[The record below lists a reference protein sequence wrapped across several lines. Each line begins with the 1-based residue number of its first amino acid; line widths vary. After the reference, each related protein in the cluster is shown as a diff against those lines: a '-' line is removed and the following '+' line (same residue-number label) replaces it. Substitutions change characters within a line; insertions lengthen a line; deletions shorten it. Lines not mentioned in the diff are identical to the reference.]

1 MLPQRKLS
9 VFINFSLILV
19 FSLSTNALDNQ
30 SKNKKAMASGTPVLW
45 RDPGNIASRD
55 LFAGPGGEAMKPDLS
70 SLTFIKEETGGYSKK
85 YRVRDGK
92 GRVWVAK
99 LSKEAQSET
108 AATRIMWA
116 IGYQTEIPY
125 LVPSVTIDG
134 KGTFENVKFEARPEN
149 IKRLDLWKWS
159 DNPFVGTKEF
169 QGLKVLMVLLEN
181 WDIKDDNNKIL
192 LVRDEQTGRDE
203 LQYIISDLGATFGK
217 TGGVLS
223 RTRNK
228 PEDYVEAKFINEVKG
243 NRVDFR
249 FSGKRQSLFDD
260 ITIAQARWL
269 GSLLAQLTDQQIQD
283 AFRAANYTPD
293 QIKMLSDGLKA
304 RITELQTLPQR

>member
-1 MLPQRKLS
+1 MLSRRKLS
-9 VFINFSLILV
+9 VLTNFSVILV
-19 FSLSTNALDNQ
+19 LSLSIYAQDDK

-45 RDPGNIASRD
+45 QDPGDISSRD

-70 SLTFIKEETGGYSKK
+70 QLTFIKEETGGYSKK

-149 IKRLDLWKWS
+149 VKRLDLWKWS

-192 LVRDEQTGRDE
+192 LVRNERTGRNE

-217 TGGVLS
+217 TGGILS

-228 PEDYVEAKFINEVKG
+228 PEDYAEAKFINEVKG
-243 NRVDFR
+243 NRIDFR
-249 FSGKRQSLFDD
+249 FSGKRQGLFDD
-260 ITIAQARWL
+260 ITIGQARWL
-269 GSLLAQLTDQQIQD
+269 GNLLAQLTDQQIQD
-283 AFRAANYTPD
+283 AFRAANYTP
-293 QIKMLSDGLKA
+293 QQVTLLSDALKA
-304 RITELQTLPQR
+304 RITELETLPQR

>member
-1 MLPQRKLS
+1 MLLRRKLS
-9 VFINFSLILV
+9 VLIIFSIALV
-19 FSLSTNALDNQ
+19 FGLSICAQDDK
-30 SKNKKAMASGTPVLW
+30 SKKKMDKAAGTPVLW

-55 LFAGPGGEAMKPDLS
+55 LFTGPGGEAMNPDLS
-70 SLTFIKEETGGYSKK
+70 RVTFIKEETGGYSKK

-108 AATRIMWA
+108 AANRILWA

-125 LVPSVTIDG
+125 LVPSVNIDG

-149 IKRLDLWKWS
+149 IKRLDLWKWD

-169 QGLKVLMVLLEN
+169 QGLKVMMVLLEN

-192 LVRDEQTGRDE
+192 LVRNEQTGRSE
-203 LQYIISDLGATFGK
+203 LLYIISDLGATFGK
-217 TGGVLS
+217 TGGVIS
-223 RTRNK
+223 RSRNK

-243 NRVDFR
+243 NHIDFR
-249 FSGKRQSLFDD
+249 FSGKRQGLFDD
-260 ITIAQARWL
+260 ITIAQARWV
-269 GSLLAQLTDQQIQD
+269 GDLLAQLTDQQIQD
-283 AFRAANYTPD
+283 AFRAANYTPE
-293 QIKMLSDGLKA
+293 QIRMLSDALKS
-304 RITELQTLPQR
+304 RITELETLPQR

>member
-1 MLPQRKLS
+1 MLSRRKLS
-9 VFINFSLILV
+9 VLTNFSVILV
-19 FSLSTNALDNQ
+19 LSLSIYAQDDK

-45 RDPGNIASRD
+45 QDPGDISSRD

-70 SLTFIKEETGGYSKK
+70 QLTFIKEETGGYSKK

-149 IKRLDLWKWS
+149 VKRLDLWKWS

-192 LVRDEQTGRDE
+192 LVRNERTGRNE

-228 PEDYVEAKFINEVKG
+228 PEDYAEAKFINEVKG
-243 NRVDFR
+243 NRIDFR
-249 FSGKRQSLFDD
+249 FSGKRQGLFDD
-260 ITIAQARWL
+260 ITIGQARWL
-269 GSLLAQLTDQQIQD
+269 GDLLAQLTDQQIQD
-283 AFRAANYTPD
+283 AFRAANYTP
-293 QIKMLSDGLKA
+293 QQVKLLSDALKA
-304 RITELQTLPQR
+304 RITELETLPQR